1 MAIEQAIDLDQ
12 WIQLRH
18 INQAGRIIIVMMQT
32 Q

>member
-12 WIQLRH
+12 WIRSFH